1 MSNRATFRSHPG
13 VLFLIGLAVV
23 AAWPAGAVQQP
34 PSQQPQ
40 VFRAGTD
47 IVPVYATV
55 RDPGRGFVLDLTAD
69 DFELYDEGK
78 RQAVTQFTIAAQPLS
93 VVMLIDGSSSMMT
106 ELNRAI
112 EGARNLVLRMLPED
126 RAKIGSFADRVV
138 LGPRFTS
145 NRDELLKYLDDQFNL
160 RVGTETHLWE
170 GLLESAVSLSREE
183 GKRAVIVMS
192 DGYNFVV
199 PEGCKPTG
207 SAGSAGGYSP
217 PGRGPTAPPAGIGR
231 PGGAPTKLGPVT
243 IVPPPSNQPGRGPAG
258 TPPPPTSTPGQA
270 GLGCAGD
277 FRTYGVTIG
286 QVDAAASSRNVVI
299 FGLSMWT
306 RQATS
311 TERPHQDLER
321 LALDTGGGFHEIGLN
336 TDMNTLFTDVVQQLR
351 QQYVLGF
358 VPASFDGKR
367 HSLSVKVKRP
377 GLQVQSRRFYV
388 AERAK

>member
-160 RVGTETHLWE
+160 RSH
-170 GLLESAVSLSREE
+170 
-183 GKRAVIVMS
+183 
-192 DGYNFVV
+192 
-199 PEGCKPTG
+199 
-207 SAGSAGGYSP
+207 
-217 PGRGPTAPPAGIGR
+217 
-231 PGGAPTKLGPVT
+231 
-243 IVPPPSNQPGRGPAG
+243 
-258 TPPPPTSTPGQA
+258 
-270 GLGCAGD
+270 
-277 FRTYGVTIG
+277 
-286 QVDAAASSRNVVI
+286 
-299 FGLSMWT
+299 
-306 RQATS
+306 
-311 TERPHQDLER
+311 
-321 LALDTGGGFHEIGLN
+321 
-336 TDMNTLFTDVVQQLR
+336 
-351 QQYVLGF
+351 
-358 VPASFDGKR
+358 
-367 HSLSVKVKRP
+367 
-377 GLQVQSRRFYV
+377 
-388 AERAK
+388 